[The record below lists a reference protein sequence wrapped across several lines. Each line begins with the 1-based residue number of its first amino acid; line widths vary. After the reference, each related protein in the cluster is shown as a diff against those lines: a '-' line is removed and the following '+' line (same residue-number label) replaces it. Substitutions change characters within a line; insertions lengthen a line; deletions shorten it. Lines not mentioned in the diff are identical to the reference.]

1 VAAPLAAA
9 ATRLVVE
16 MASIIQAEFY
26 WVEICR
32 PLAYA
37 MGLVKDFSKGEMLRL
52 NEMVNAQIAK
62 GTMRRLSRGL
72 YQLAK
77 PDATPW
83 VEDEP
88 AGEEG

>member
-1 VAAPLAAA
+1 
-9 ATRLVVE
+9 
-16 MASIIQAEFY
+16 MASVIQGEFHL
-26 WVEICR
+26 VKICR
-32 PLAYA
+32 VAYA

-52 NEMVNAQIAK
+52 NKMVNAQIAK

-72 YQLAK
+72 YQLTK